1 MQPYQSLC
9 IKKHLTRGI
18 QESINIQSIPSFKNG
33 DLVISI
39 QDFNFRCSQK
49 LNSFQ
54 DKLSFCFN
62 YIINF
67 LPFVHFV
74 YCVPYVPTDLCV
86 SKESTKSESQPQ
98 VHSQTNQELLDDS
111 NELVKS
117 YLLPFLNAIHQIVPF
132 KNVIIESL
140 DNLNIAHYD
149 DNLKQIVLT
158 DIQKLLDKVK
168 RSQSSKKHIDYDDE
182 EDDELITLLHPVFR
196 KLLNG
201 DLDTM
206 QRLLFLD
213 ESVIIINDYYSYF
226 ENNYESCVSH
236 IAGFNPSV
244 TKEKFSILFDMLSQ
258 SSQVQFNQK
267 PLWDLLGVKTTR
279 SEQHLL
285 DLYALTDISYFN
297 PKRNKENLDYLL
309 ESISSMIVIYLIAKN
324 KIDFH
329 HYVHNDHIQKTLVQL
344 AKDMFGE
351 DAVSQNV
358 IDFVMNQTSKSET
371 WIDNKNQQVNN
382 NMDKFKNNHSIP
394 RLSDIHCIEFLDYF
408 DKKLIEKVNK
418 QKLLA
423 EKNKNLPLY
432 KYHSDF
438 DKQLALLDID
448 ENTVSLTKEQR
459 DLPIVQTWFEKAML
473 IKNQFDMTVIFDFLI
488 WDKMKS
494 IKHPVDLKAWLDE
507 FEYELYLS

>member
-9 IKKHLTRGI
+9 IKKHLTKSI
-18 QESINIQSIPSFKNG
+18 QESINIQSIPSFKEG
-33 DLVISI
+33 DLLISI
-39 QDFNFRCSQK
+39 QDFNFRRSQK

-67 LPFVHFV
+67 IPFTSVA
-74 YCVPYVPTDLCV
+74 
-86 SKESTKSESQPQ
+86 KMRNE
-98 VHSQTNQELLDDS
+98 QELNDGN

-132 KNVIIESL
+132 NNVIIESM
-140 DNLNIAHYD
+140 DNLSIAHYD
-149 DNLKQIVLT
+149 NNLKQIVLT
-158 DIQKLLDKVK
+158 DIQKLLDKVE
-168 RSQSSKKHIDYDDE
+168 QSSEKHINYDDE
-182 EDDELITLLHPVFR
+182 EDDELISLLHPVFR

-201 DLDTM
+201 DMGTI

-213 ESVIIINDYYSYF
+213 ESVVVINDYYSYF
-226 ENNYESCVSH
+226 EDNNKSNY
-236 IAGFNPSV
+236 IAGFNPSI
-244 TKEKFSILFDMLSQ
+244 TKENFSILFDMLSQ
-258 SSQVQFNQK
+258 NRKGQYFNQE
-267 PLWDLLGVKTTR
+267 PLWELIGDK
-279 SEQHLL
+279 HLL
-285 DLYALTDISYFN
+285 DLYVLTDSSYFN

-309 ESISSMIVIYLIAKN
+309 ESISSIIVIDLMAKN
-324 KIDFH
+324 KMDFH
-329 HYVHNDHIQKTLVQL
+329 QSIHNDHIPKTLVQL

-351 DAVSQNV
+351 DSISQNV

-371 WIDNKNQQVNN
+371 WIDNNQQVNKN
-382 NMDKFKNNHSIP
+382 IDESINNHSVP

-432 KYHSDF
+432 KYHSDL

-459 DLPIVQTWFEKAML
+459 DLPIIQTWFEQAML

>member
-9 IKKHLTRGI
+9 IKKNPTKPI
-18 QESINIQSIPSFKNG
+18 QESINIQSIPSFKEG
-33 DLVISI
+33 DLLISI
-39 QDFNFRCSQK
+39 QDFNFRRSKK
-49 LNSFQ
+49 LTSFQ

-67 LPFVHFV
+67 LPFAPV
-74 YCVPYVPTDLCV
+74 TTETIV
-86 SKESTKSESQPQ
+86 SK
-98 VHSQTNQELLDDS
+98 SQTQYDN

-117 YLLPFLNAIHQIVPF
+117 YLLPFLNAIHQIIPF
-132 KNVIIESL
+132 KNVIIESM

-149 DNLKQIVLT
+149 DNLNQIVLT

-168 RSQSSKKHIDYDDE
+168 RSQLSEKHIDYDYDDE

-213 ESVIIINDYYSYF
+213 ESVVIINDYYSYF
-226 ENNYESCVSH
+226 EDNYKSD

-258 SSQVQFNQK
+258 SSQVKFNQE
-267 PLWDLLGVKTTR
+267 PLWKLIGD
-279 SEQHLL
+279 QHLL
-285 DLYALTDISYFN
+285 DLYVLTDSSYFN

-309 ESISSMIVIYLIAKN
+309 ESISSIIVIDLMAKN

-329 HYVHNDHIQKTLVQL
+329 QPIHNNHIQKTLIQL

-358 IDFVMNQTSKSET
+358 IDVVMNQTSKSET

-408 DKKLIEKVNK
+408 DKKLLEKVNK

-432 KYHSDF
+432 KYHSDL

-448 ENTVSLTKEQR
+448 ENNVSLTKEQR
-459 DLPIVQTWFEKAML
+459 DLPIVQTWFEQAML

-494 IKHPVDLKAWLDE
+494 MKHPVDLKAWLDE

>member
-9 IKKHLTRGI
+9 IKKHLTKSI

-33 DLVISI
+33 DLLISI
-39 QDFNFRCSQK
+39 QDFNFRRSQK
-49 LNSFQ
+49 LTSFQ
-54 DKLSFCFN
+54 EKLSFCFN

-67 LPFVHFV
+67 IPFSSVA
-74 YCVPYVPTDLCV
+74 
-86 SKESTKSESQPQ
+86 KMRNK
-98 VHSQTNQELLDDS
+98 QELNDGS
-111 NELVKS
+111 NEFVKS
-117 YLLPFLNAIHQIVPF
+117 YILPFLNAIHQIVPF
-132 KNVIIESL
+132 ENVIIESM
-140 DNLNIAHYD
+140 DNLNIAYYD
-149 DNLKQIVLT
+149 NNLKQIVLT

-168 RSQSSKKHIDYDDE
+168 RSQLSEKHIDYDDDE

-213 ESVIIINDYYSYF
+213 ESVVVINNYYSYF
-226 ENNYESCVSH
+226 EENNESDY

-258 SSQVQFNQK
+258 NRKGQYFNQE
-267 PLWDLLGVKTTR
+267 PLWELIGDK
-279 SEQHLL
+279 HLL
-285 DLYALTDISYFN
+285 DLYVLTDMSYFN

-309 ESISSMIVIYLIAKN
+309 ESISSIIAIDLMAKN

-329 HYVHNDHIQKTLVQL
+329 QPIHNDYIPKTLVHL

-351 DAVSQNV
+351 DDVSAVSQNV
-358 IDFVMNQTSKSET
+358 IDFVMSQTSKSET
-371 WIDNKNQQVNN
+371 WIDNNDNQQVNKD
-382 NMDKFKNNHSIP
+382 MDKFKNNHSIP

-432 KYHSDF
+432 KYHSDL

-448 ENTVSLTKEQR
+448 ENTVNLTKEQR
-459 DLPIVQTWFEKAML
+459 DLPIVQTWFEQSML

-494 IKHPVDLKAWLDE
+494 IKHPVDLKVWLDE

>member
-9 IKKHLTRGI
+9 IKKYPKKSI

-33 DLVISI
+33 DLLISI
-39 QDFNFRCSQK
+39 QDFNFRHSQK
-49 LNSFQ
+49 LTSFQ

-67 LPFVHFV
+67 LPFV
-74 YCVPYVPTDLCV
+74 YCVPFVP
-86 SKESTKSESQPQ
+86 KEFCSSESQT
-98 VHSQTNQELLDDS
+98 QTHQELTYDS

-149 DNLKQIVLT
+149 DNLNQIVIT
-158 DIQKLLDKVK
+158 EIQKLLDKVK
-168 RSQSSKKHIDYDDE
+168 RSQLSEKHIDYDDE

-201 DLDTM
+201 DLDTI

-213 ESVIIINDYYSYF
+213 ESVVVINDYYSYF
-226 ENNYESCVSH
+226 EENNESGDY

-309 ESISSMIVIYLIAKN
+309 ESISSIIVIDLMAKN

-329 HYVHNDHIQKTLVQL
+329 QPIHNNHIQKTLVQL

-358 IDFVMNQTSKSET
+358 IDFVLNQTSKSET
-371 WIDNKNQQVNN
+371 WIDNNKD
-382 NMDKFKNNHSIP
+382 MDEFNHSVP
-394 RLSDIHCIEFLDYF
+394 RISSIHCVDFLNYF
-408 DKKLIEKVNK
+408 DKKFIEEVCK

-423 EKNKNLPLY
+423 ERNKNLPLY
-432 KYHSDF
+432 KYRPDL

-448 ENTVSLTKEQR
+448 ENTVNLTKEQR
-459 DLPIVQTWFEKAML
+459 VLPVVQTWFEQAML

-494 IKHPVDLKAWLDE
+494 MKHPVDLKAWLDE

>member
-9 IKKHLTRGI
+9 IKKHLTKSI

-33 DLVISI
+33 DLLISI
-39 QDFNFRCSQK
+39 QDFNFRRSQK
-49 LNSFQ
+49 LTSFQ
-54 DKLSFCFN
+54 EKLSFCFN

-67 LPFVHFV
+67 IPFSSVA
-74 YCVPYVPTDLCV
+74 
-86 SKESTKSESQPQ
+86 KMRNK
-98 VHSQTNQELLDDS
+98 QELNDGS
-111 NELVKS
+111 NEFVKS
-117 YLLPFLNAIHQIVPF
+117 YILPFLNAIHQIVPF
-132 KNVIIESL
+132 ENVIIESM
-140 DNLNIAHYD
+140 DNLNIAYYD
-149 DNLKQIVLT
+149 NNLKQIVLT

-168 RSQSSKKHIDYDDE
+168 RSQLSEKHIDYDDDE

-213 ESVIIINDYYSYF
+213 ESVVVINNYYSYF
-226 ENNYESCVSH
+226 EENNESDY

-258 SSQVQFNQK
+258 NRKGQYFNQE
-267 PLWDLLGVKTTR
+267 PLWELIGDK
-279 SEQHLL
+279 HLL
-285 DLYALTDISYFN
+285 DLYVLTDMSYFN

-309 ESISSMIVIYLIAKN
+309 ESISSIIAIDLMAKN

-329 HYVHNDHIQKTLVQL
+329 QPIHNDHIPKTLVHL

-351 DAVSQNV
+351 DDVSAVSQNV
-358 IDFVMNQTSKSET
+358 IDFVMSQTSKSET
-371 WIDNKNQQVNN
+371 WIDNNDNQQVNKD
-382 NMDKFKNNHSIP
+382 MDGSKNNHSIP

-432 KYHSDF
+432 KYHSDL

-448 ENTVSLTKEQR
+448 ENTTSLTKEQR
-459 DLPIVQTWFEKAML
+459 ALPVVQTWFEQAML

-494 IKHPVDLKAWLDE
+494 IKHPVDLKTWLDS

>member
-9 IKKHLTRGI
+9 IKKNPTQPI
-18 QESINIQSIPSFKNG
+18 QELINIQAIPSFKEG
-33 DLVISI
+33 DLLISI
-39 QDFNFRCSQK
+39 QDFNFRRSQK
-49 LNSFQ
+49 LTSFQ

-67 LPFVHFV
+67 IPFTSVA
-74 YCVPYVPTDLCV
+74 
-86 SKESTKSESQPQ
+86 KMRNE
-98 VHSQTNQELLDDS
+98 QELNNDS
-111 NELVKS
+111 NEFVKS
-117 YLLPFLNAIHQIVPF
+117 YLLPFLTSIHQIVPF
-132 KNVIIESL
+132 KNVIIESM
-140 DNLNIAHYD
+140 DNLNLAHYD
-149 DNLKQIVLT
+149 DNLNQIVIT

-168 RSQSSKKHIDYDDE
+168 RSQLSEKHIDYDDE

-213 ESVIIINDYYSYF
+213 ESVVFINDYYSYF
-226 ENNYESCVSH
+226 EENNESH
-236 IAGFNPSV
+236 IAGFNQSV
-244 TKEKFSILFDMLSQ
+244 TKEKFSILLDMLSQ
-258 SSQVQFNQK
+258 SSQVKFNQE
-267 PLWDLLGVKTTR
+267 PLWKLIGD
-279 SEQHLL
+279 QHLL
-285 DLYALTDISYFN
+285 DLYVLTDSSYFN

-309 ESISSMIVIYLIAKN
+309 ESISSMIVIDLMAKN

-329 HYVHNDHIQKTLVQL
+329 HYVHNVHIQKTLVQL

-358 IDFVMNQTSKSET
+358 IDFVMSQTSKSET

-432 KYHSDF
+432 KYHSDL

-448 ENTVSLTKEQR
+448 ENTTSLTKEQR
-459 DLPIVQTWFEKAML
+459 ALPVVQTWFEQAML

-494 IKHPVDLKAWLDE
+494 MKHPVDLKVWLNE

>member
-9 IKKHLTRGI
+9 IKKHPQKSI
-18 QESINIQSIPSFKNG
+18 QKSINIQSIPSFKNG
-33 DLVISI
+33 DLLISI
-39 QDFNFRCSQK
+39 QDFNFRCPQK
-49 LNSFQ
+49 LTSFQ

-74 YCVPYVPTDLCV
+74 YCVPYVPTDSCV
-86 SKESTKSESQPQ
+86 SKESTKSERQPQ

-111 NELVKS
+111 NEFVKS
-117 YLLPFLNAIHQIVPF
+117 YLLPFLNAIHQVVPF
-132 KNVIIESL
+132 NNVIIESL
-140 DNLNIAHYD
+140 DNLNIAYYD
-149 DNLKQIVLT
+149 NNLKQIVLT

-168 RSQSSKKHIDYDDE
+168 RSQPSEKHIDYDDDE

-201 DLDTM
+201 DLDTI

-213 ESVIIINDYYSYF
+213 ESSVVINDYYSYF
-226 ENNYESCVSH
+226 EENNESGDY

-258 SSQVQFNQK
+258 SSQVKFNQE
-267 PLWDLLGVKTTR
+267 PLWKLIGD
-279 SEQHLL
+279 QHLL
-285 DLYALTDISYFN
+285 DLYVLTDSSYFN

-309 ESISSMIVIYLIAKN
+309 ESISSIIVIDLMAKN

-329 HYVHNDHIQKTLVQL
+329 QPIHNNHIQKTLVQL

-371 WIDNKNQQVNN
+371 WIDNNQQVNN
-382 NMDKFKNNHSIP
+382 DMDKFKNNHSIP

-423 EKNKNLPLY
+423 EKNKNLSLY
-432 KYHSDF
+432 KYHSDL

-448 ENTVSLTKEQR
+448 GNTVSLTKEQR
-459 DLPIVQTWFEKAML
+459 DLPIVQTWFEQAML

-494 IKHPVDLKAWLDE
+494 MKHPVDLKAWLDE

>member
-1 MQPYQSLC
+1 MLPYQSLC
-9 IKKHLTRGI
+9 IKKNPTQPI
-18 QESINIQSIPSFKNG
+18 QELINIQAIPSFKNG

-39 QDFNFRCSQK
+39 QDFNFRYPKK
-49 LNSFQ
+49 LTSFQ

-74 YCVPYVPTDLCV
+74 YCVPYVPTDSCV
-86 SKESTKSESQPQ
+86 SKESTKSESQTQ
-98 VHSQTNQELLDDS
+98 EYSQAHQELIDDS
-111 NELVKS
+111 NEFVKS
-117 YLLPFLNAIHQIVPF
+117 YLLPFLNAIHQIIPF

-149 DNLKQIVLT
+149 DNLNQIVIT

-168 RSQSSKKHIDYDDE
+168 RSQSSEKHIDYDDE

-226 ENNYESCVSH
+226 ENNYESH

-258 SSQVQFNQK
+258 SSQVKFNQE
-267 PLWDLLGVKTTR
+267 PLWKLIGD
-279 SEQHLL
+279 QHLL
-285 DLYALTDISYFN
+285 DLYVLTDSSYFN

-309 ESISSMIVIYLIAKN
+309 ESISSIIVIDLMAKN

-329 HYVHNDHIQKTLVQL
+329 QSIHNDHIQKTLTQL

-351 DAVSQNV
+351 DAVGQNV
-358 IDFVMNQTSKSET
+358 INFVLNQTSKSET
-371 WIDNKNQQVNN
+371 WIDNNQQVNN
-382 NMDKFKNNHSIP
+382 EFNHSVP

-432 KYHSDF
+432 KYHSDL

-448 ENTVSLTKEQR
+448 ENTTSLTKEQR
-459 DLPIVQTWFEKAML
+459 ALPVVQTWFEQAML

-488 WDKMKS
+488 WDKMK
-494 IKHPVDLKAWLDE
+494 HPVDLKAWLDE

>member
-9 IKKHLTRGI
+9 IKKHPKKSI
-18 QESINIQSIPSFKNG
+18 QELINIQSIPSFKEG
-33 DLVISI
+33 DLLISI
-39 QDFNFRCSQK
+39 QDFNFRRSQK
-49 LNSFQ
+49 LTSFQ

-67 LPFVHFV
+67 LPFV
-74 YCVPYVPTDLCV
+74 PYVPNDSCV

-111 NELVKS
+111 NEFVKS

-149 DNLKQIVLT
+149 DNLNQIVIT
-158 DIQKLLDKVK
+158 KIQKLLDKVK
-168 RSQSSKKHIDYDDE
+168 RSQLSEKHIDYDDE
-182 EDDELITLLHPVFR
+182 EDDELITLLHPVFH

-201 DLDTM
+201 DLDTI

-213 ESVIIINDYYSYF
+213 ESVVVINDYYSYF
-226 ENNYESCVSH
+226 EENNESGDY
-236 IAGFNPSV
+236 IAGFNQSV

-258 SSQVQFNQK
+258 SSQVKFNQE
-267 PLWDLLGVKTTR
+267 PLWKLIGD
-279 SEQHLL
+279 QHLL
-285 DLYALTDISYFN
+285 DLYVLTDSSYFN

-309 ESISSMIVIYLIAKN
+309 ESISSIIVIDLMAKN

-329 HYVHNDHIQKTLVQL
+329 QPIHNNHIQKTLVQL

-371 WIDNKNQQVNN
+371 WIDNQQVNKD
-382 NMDKFKNNHSIP
+382 MDKFKNHHSIP

-432 KYHSDF
+432 KYHSDL

-459 DLPIVQTWFEKAML
+459 NLPIVQTWFEQAML

-494 IKHPVDLKAWLDE
+494 MKHPVDLKVWLDG

>member
-9 IKKHLTRGI
+9 IKKHLTKGI
-18 QESINIQSIPSFKNG
+18 QESINIQAIPNFKNG

-39 QDFNFRCSQK
+39 QDFNFRCPQK
-49 LNSFQ
+49 LTSFQ

-67 LPFVHFV
+67 IPFSSVA
-74 YCVPYVPTDLCV
+74 
-86 SKESTKSESQPQ
+86 KIRNK
-98 VHSQTNQELLDDS
+98 QELTHDS
-111 NELVKS
+111 NEFVKS

-132 KNVIIESL
+132 NNVIIESM
-140 DNLNIAHYD
+140 DHLNIAYYD
-149 DNLKQIVLT
+149 NNLKQIILT
-158 DIQKLLDKVK
+158 DIPKLLDKVK
-168 RSQSSKKHIDYDDE
+168 QSSEKHIDYDDE

-201 DLDTM
+201 DMDTI

-213 ESVIIINDYYSYF
+213 ESVVFINDYYSYF
-226 ENNYESCVSH
+226 ENNYKSD

-244 TKEKFSILFDMLSQ
+244 TKEKFSMLFDMLNQ
-258 SSQVQFNQK
+258 ERRQGKYFNQN
-267 PLWDLLGVKTTR
+267 PLWNLLGAR

-285 DLYALTDISYFN
+285 DLYVLTDSSYFN

-309 ESISSMIVIYLIAKN
+309 ESISSIIVIDLMAKN
-324 KIDFH
+324 KIDYH
-329 HYVHNDHIQKTLVQL
+329 QSIHNNHIKQTLIKLTQ
-344 AKDMFGE
+344 DMFGK
-351 DAVSQNV
+351 DSINQNT
-358 IDFVMNQTSKSET
+358 IDFVLNQTSKNET
-371 WIDNKNQQVNN
+371 WIDNNDNKKV
-382 NMDKFKNNHSIP
+382 NMDEFENNHSVP

-432 KYHSDF
+432 KYHSDL

-459 DLPIVQTWFEKAML
+459 DLPIVQTWFEQAML

-488 WDKMKS
+488 WNKMKS

>member
-9 IKKHLTRGI
+9 IKKNPTKPI

-33 DLVISI
+33 DLLISI
-39 QDFNFRCSQK
+39 QDFNFRHSQK
-49 LNSFQ
+49 LTSFR

-67 LPFVHFV
+67 LYFVPFAL
-74 YCVPYVPTDLCV
+74 VPTETIV
-86 SKESTKSESQPQ
+86 SK
-98 VHSQTNQELLDDS
+98 SQTQYDN

-132 KNVIIESL
+132 ENVIIESM
-140 DNLNIAHYD
+140 DNLNIAYYD
-149 DNLKQIVLT
+149 NNLKQIVLT

-168 RSQSSKKHIDYDDE
+168 RSQPSEKHIDYDDE

-258 SSQVQFNQK
+258 NSQVKFNQE
-267 PLWDLLGVKTTR
+267 PLWKLIGD
-279 SEQHLL
+279 QHLL

-309 ESISSMIVIYLIAKN
+309 ESISSIIVIDLMAKN
-324 KIDFH
+324 KIDLH
-329 HYVHNDHIQKTLVQL
+329 QPIYNEHIQKTLVQL

-358 IDFVMNQTSKSET
+358 IDFVLNQTSKSET
-371 WIDNKNQQVNN
+371 WIDNNKD
-382 NMDKFKNNHSIP
+382 MDEFNHSVP
-394 RLSDIHCIEFLDYF
+394 RISSIHCVDFLNYF
-408 DKKLIEKVNK
+408 DKKFIEEVCK

-423 EKNKNLPLY
+423 ERNKNLPLY
-432 KYHSDF
+432 KYRPDL

-448 ENTVSLTKEQR
+448 ENTVNLTKEQR
-459 DLPIVQTWFEKAML
+459 VLPVVQTWFEQAML

-494 IKHPVDLKAWLDE
+494 MKHPVDLKAWLDE